1 MAFVI
6 FLLTH
11 LGARNVFPAQVPT
24 DSERD
29 ALESVPSDDGGEEEV
44 QEEEEAQP
52 QKKVKLNYGS
62 KATLSSRAI

>member
-1 MAFVI
+1 MSPRFPCI
-6 FLLTH
+6 PSMMLWNLFLQ
-11 LGARNVFPAQVPT
+11 R
-24 DSERD
+24 
-29 ALESVPSDDGGEEEV
+29 GGEEEV